1 MCTKNLICLECTR
14 RNQRSR
20 ESFGLSLTVV
30 VTRAWTQTWW
40 HVQPMEEQ
48 VEVMQGSGVTGTLVA
63 ATAPCAPVGWAL
75 GFCSACFSPFDPH
88 GKLTKWR
95 LLLCPFYVRKLKAG
109 HLKAL
114 SICHPLVNG
123 AAWTGRS
130 ADGVLAAVSF
140 CRIWISTSHVGDTHC
155 NGSPGGAVLKNML
168 VDAGDADSIPSLGRS
183 PGEGNGNLLQ
193 YSCLEHPMGRG
204 A

>member
-1 MCTKNLICLECTR
+1 MDTDMM
-14 RNQRSR
+14 
-20 ESFGLSLTVV
+20 
-30 VTRAWTQTWW
+30 TRAADGGAGGG
-40 HVQPMEEQ
+40 HAGVRGHGNPGGSDSSLCSCGL
-48 VEVMQGSGVTGTLVA
+48 GSGLLL
-63 ATAPCAPVGWAL
+63 CL
-75 GFCSACFSPFDPH
+75 LLSFDPH

-95 LLLCPFYVRKLKAG
+95 LLLCPFYVRKLKSG

-114 SICHPLVNG
+114 STCHPLVMG

-140 CRIWISTSHVGDTHC
+140 CRIRISTSHVGDTHC
-155 NGSPGGAVLKNML
+155 NGFPGGAVLKNLL
-168 VDAGDADSIPSLGRS
+168 VDAGDAGSVPSLGRS
-183 PGEGNGNLLQ
+183 PREGNGSLLQ